1 MLANLARSDDGAA
14 KYLTIRNKRAV
25 YVHQS
30 SILYGVSSGLPQV
43 VVYQTAEV
51 NNENKEYIRN
61 VSSVGD
67 LRWFKDVAGHY
78 YTF

>member
-1 MLANLARSDDGAA
+1 V
-14 KYLTIRNKRAV
+14 YL
-25 YVHQS
+25 HQS
-30 SILYGVSSGLPQV
+30 SILYGASGSKLLPNV

-67 LRWFKDVAGHY
+67 LRWFKDVAGHF
-78 YTF
+78 YTFE